1 LVPPAVPVVILNS
14 TPVPDAAHR
23 LSSTLRSHGV
33 KISGVGNV
41 TGPRPAGLQIL
52 YAPHEHTQA
61 QRLAAELS
69 RRHPSIAP
77 IDPVTAGA
85 AGGHAKLVVVIG

>member
-1 LVPPAVPVVILNS
+1 VVILNS
-14 TPVPDAAHR
+14 TPVPGAAHL
-23 LSSTLRSHGV
+23 LSSTLRPHGV
-33 KISGVGNV
+33 RISGVGNV
-41 TGPRPAGLQIL
+41 TGPRPTGLQVL
-52 YAPHEHTQA
+52 YAPHERTQA
-61 QRLAAELS
+61 RRLAALLA